1 MKLAFI
7 RRQFSATGGAEL
19 YLQRL
24 LAALAEQDHELHL
37 IAETWADAPTGVTV
51 HPLPIQASR
60 ARRPIV
66 FADAVQREVARQSF
80 DGVISL
86 ARTRRQ
92 EVDRPGARPHR

>member
-7 RRQFSATGGAEL
+7 RRQFSATGGADL

-66 FADAVQREVARQSF
+66 FADDVQRELARHSF
-80 DGVISL
+80 DCVFSL
-86 ARTRRQ
+86 ERTRQQDEDEIETVPRQ
-92 EVDRPGARPHR
+92 